1 MQNKEKSQRGK
12 ETEANKNENK
22 AISAIESSK
31 NWFKKEPQSKP
42 GQSKKHHIVS
52 WACLN
57 IRNQKI
63 YIRNTR
69 LWLSLE

>member
-1 MQNKEKSQRGK
+1 MQNKEKLQRGK

-22 AISAIESSK
+22 AISATESSK
-31 NWFKKEPQSKP
+31 NLSKKESQSKP
-42 GQSKKHHIVS
+42 GQRKKHHIVA

-63 YIRNTR
+63 FIRNIR